1 MKKVILAIPF
11 IWLFL
16 TCMNNYGTHTGSESC
31 GGTTDETVVRT
42 GAIIYEQDGKTPA
55 RDAIVKIFKSDAID
69 GQYIFLQITDSEG
82 RYFLNGLEPGIFN
95 IWVEKDSMV
104 AFQDSVCISVS
115 GATLQN
121 DTLDCA
127 SSLSGFTVLQPLL
140 DPSLLTI
147 QVIGTDKQIN
157 DIDSSGHFILRGL
170 AGGTYSLFL
179 KSEIVVCMPTILK
192 VNVRECASDT
202 LKDTVRV
209 FDNDKILWISALHTP
224 SNGIVSP
231 VSDILPHVNLQ
242 LGNMTFCNNESSMYR
257 PQCSNPES
265 IGNHLTSTIRF
276 KSP

>member
-1 MKKVILAIPF
+1 MNKVILAIPF

-95 IWVEKDSMV
+95 VWVEKDSMV

-192 VNVRECASDT
+192 VNVRDCASDT

-209 FDNDKILWISALHTP
+209 FDNDKILWISALRAP
-224 SNGIVSP
+224 SN
-231 VSDILPHVNLQ
+231 VSDKFSHINLQ
-242 LGNMTFCNNESSMYR
+242 LENMTFSKNGSSLYH
-257 PQCSNPES
+257 PQHSNPES
-265 IGNHLTSTIRF
+265 ISNHLTSSIRI